1 MANQKRS
8 YDNSSTK
15 FIFLTV
21 CFVAAIIIGFIFL
34 APHKNQNWET
44 AKDKID
50 NTNQHNIEKS
60 SARIDYS
67 NEPYIGKSSA
77 PVSIIEFGDYKCP
90 YCKMFNQKVVP
101 TIKQEVDKGDA
112 KLYFIN
118 DSFIYIDSIRAA
130 KFAESVYAVLGNKA
144 FWKFHELLYQK
155 QPQGSEYE
163 KMDIYNEKF
172 LTDTLK
178 EVVSDVDVI
187 KVVKYFDA
195 NKADAAWQRDMDLVN
210 QLNVTGTPT
219 IFVNGKVAKTLD
231 DLKNMIDKA
240 AKK

>member
-1 MANQKRS
+1 MANQKKG
-8 YDNSSTK
+8 YDSSTK
-15 FIFLTV
+15 FIFLIV
-21 CFVAAIIIGFIFL
+21 CFVGAIIIGFIFL
-34 APHKNQNWET
+34 APHKNQIT
-44 AKDKID
+44 ASAKDKID
-50 NTNQHNIEKS
+50 NTNHHDIEKS
-60 SARIDYS
+60 TVRIDYS
-67 NEPYIGKSSA
+67 NEPYIGKGSA

-101 TIKQEVDKGDA
+101 IIKQEVDKGNA

-130 KFAESVYAVLGNKA
+130 KFAESVYAVLGNNT

-172 LTDTLK
+172 LSDTLK
-178 EVVSDVDVI
+178 EVVSDADVI
-187 KVVKYFDA
+187 KVVKYFDT
-195 NKADAAWQRDMDLVN
+195 NRADAAWHKDMDLVD

-231 DLKNMIDKA
+231 DLKNMMDKA

>member
-1 MANQKRS
+1 MANQKRG

-34 APHKNQNWET
+34 APHKNQNMAT
-44 AKDKID
+44 VKDKID
-50 NTNQHNIEKS
+50 NTNQHNIGKNS
-60 SARIDYS
+60 SRIDYS

-118 DSFIYIDSIRAA
+118 DSFIYIDSICAA
-130 KFAESVYAVLGNKA
+130 KFAESVYAVLGNKT

-187 KVVKYFDA
+187 KVVKYFHA
-195 NKADAAWQRDMDLVN
+195 NKADAAWQKDMDLVN